1 MEGPP
6 PGEALRERGEMK
18 NTMASLYGKMDIRIR
33 EAELPPLADD
43 EILLRVETN
52 GICLST
58 HKAAR
63 LGAEHVR
70 VPNNVSEVPV
80 CTGHELAGTIEQIG
94 AKWQDKFR
102 VGQHATIQPSYR
114 FAGGEWAPGYSFEFF
129 GGNALYA
136 ILPGALVGTEYF
148 ITYEDDYFAFASLG
162 EPMSCIIGAFNTLY
176 HEKPQCHE
184 LFPGN
189 RAGGNM
195 ALMASCGPMGVG
207 AIDYAV
213 NGPRKPRLLVVT
225 DVDPARLARAAEL
238 ITVEHAAEN
247 GVELHYL
254 NMNEVE
260 DQYQTL
266 MDLSG
271 GEGFDDTIVFAA
283 VVPVLELANRTL
295 AHDGCLNFFAG
306 PLDKAFSA
314 QVNYYDI
321 HYRKTHLV
329 GNSGGNL
336 DDILESMRGA
346 REGWLHPE
354 YMITHVLGLADV
366 PETILNLPKIP
377 GGKKLVYTH
386 CDIPLMALEDFE
398 AKRDEDPVFAQIAD
412 ILAANRGVWCK
423 EAEKALLQGKSKF

>member
-1 MEGPP
+1 
-6 PGEALRERGEMK
+6 MK
-18 NTMASLYGKMDIRIR
+18 TTMASLYGKMDIRIR
-33 EAELPPLADD
+33 EVELPEITDD
-43 EILLRVETN
+43 EVLLRVETN

-58 HKAAR
+58 HKAAK
-63 LGAEHVR
+63 LGAEHMR
-70 VPNNVSEVPV
+70 VPDNIAEVPI

-94 AKWQDKFR
+94 AKWQDRFQ

-136 ILPGALVGTEYF
+136 ILPGSLVGTDYF
-148 ITYEDDYFAFASLG
+148 ITYDDDYFAFASLG

-176 HEKPQCHE
+176 HDSVLRDE
-184 LFPGN
+184 FNRGN
-189 RAGGNM
+189 VAGGNM

-213 NGPRKPRLLVVT
+213 NGPRKPRVLVVT
-225 DVDPARLARAAEL
+225 DVDKARLARAAEL

-254 NMNEVE
+254 DMNEIDDAYSV
-260 DQYQTL
+260 L
-266 MDLSG
+266 MDLTDG
-271 GEGFDDTIVFAA
+271 KGFDDTIVFAA
-283 VVPVLELANRTL
+283 VAPVLELANRTL
-295 AHDGCLNFFAG
+295 GYNGCLNFFAG
-306 PLDKAFSA
+306 PIDKSFSA

-321 HYRKTHLV
+321 HYKRTHLV

-336 DDILESMRGA
+336 DDILESLRGA

-354 YMITHVLGLADV
+354 YMITHVLGLKDV
-366 PETILNLPKIP
+366 PDTILHLPQIP

-386 CDIPLMALEDFE
+386 CDIPFMALEDFE
-398 AKRDEDPVFAQIAD
+398 ARRDEDPVFAEIAD
-412 ILAANRGVWCK
+412 ILAANKGVWCK
-423 EAEKALLQGKSKF
+423 EAEKVLLEKKYRF

>member
-43 EILLRVETN
+43 EVLLRVETN

-94 AKWQDKFR
+94 AKWQDKFH

-176 HEKPQCHE
+176 HEKPQRHE

-195 ALMASCGPMGVG
+195 ALMACS
-207 AIDYAV
+207 
-213 NGPRKPRLLVVT
+213 
-225 DVDPARLARAAEL
+225 
-238 ITVEHAAEN
+238 
-247 GVELHYL
+247 
-254 NMNEVE
+254 
-260 DQYQTL
+260 
-266 MDLSG
+266 
-271 GEGFDDTIVFAA
+271 
-283 VVPVLELANRTL
+283 
-295 AHDGCLNFFAG
+295 
-306 PLDKAFSA
+306 
-314 QVNYYDI
+314 
-321 HYRKTHLV
+321 
-329 GNSGGNL
+329 
-336 DDILESMRGA
+336 
-346 REGWLHPE
+346 W
-354 YMITHVLGLADV
+354 
-366 PETILNLPKIP
+366 
-377 GGKKLVYTH
+377 
-386 CDIPLMALEDFE
+386 
-398 AKRDEDPVFAQIAD
+398 
-412 ILAANRGVWCK
+412 
-423 EAEKALLQGKSKF
+423 

>member
-1 MEGPP
+1 MG
-6 PGEALRERGEMK
+6 MK
-18 NTMASLYGKMDIRIR
+18 TTMASLYGKMDIRIR
-33 EAELPPLADD
+33 ECELPPLADD
-43 EILLRVETN
+43 EILMRIETN

-63 LGAEHVR
+63 LGEEHMR
-70 VPNNVSEVPV
+70 VPDNISEVPV

-94 AKWQDKFR
+94 AKWQDRFH

-136 ILPGALVGTEYF
+136 ILPGSLVGTDYF
-148 ITYEDDYFAFASLG
+148 ITYEDDYFAFASLS
-162 EPMSCIIGAFNTLY
+162 EPMSCIIGAFNSLFHDTAQS
-176 HEKPQCHE
+176 HEHTS
-184 LFPGN
+184 GN
-189 RAGGNM
+189 VPGGNM